1 ARGCGRCRRGCTGWD
16 ERRRTSVTPARLV
29 PEAPCLLEQ
38 VRLVAQPETELE
50 LVTVRE
56 DVLLAQN
63 GTPHRTITFAYGV
76 VSPVRTTNR
85 AWAIRCLSSSWG
97 TLCAPGNRAA
107 SVSPAGEP
115 TASLAMTAASTSIS
129 ARIASTTAAKP
140 GTPST
145 TARSTRGTPE
155 GTGRP

>member
-1 ARGCGRCRRGCTGWD
+1 GGPIRSSARGCGRCRRGWRGWD

-76 VSPVRTTNR
+76 VAPVRTTNR
-85 AWAIRCLSSSWG
+85 ARPMRCLSSSWG
-97 TLCAPGNRAA
+97 TLSAPGNRAA
-107 SVSPAGEP
+107 SISLAGEP
-115 TASLAMTAASTSIS
+115 AASAAMTAPSTSIS
-129 ARIASTTAAKP
+129 ARIASATSANP

-145 TARSTRGTPE
+145 TA
-155 GTGRP
+155 